1 MADTELRRRVITGA
15 CIGAVI
21 IGTTLA
27 GSVPSFLL
35 ILLISIG
42 SCIEFLRMRKARTG
56 EHVVWIPT
64 FLSAISIGLSIVFA
78 LRDETIWK
86 IEDVGWLAGTLALL
100 FMLYFFLQARTEIE
114 LLENRLIA
122 FGTALILFAV
132 PGVFAVSL
140 VQISPLLLLGI
151 FILIWSNDVF
161 AYFGGRTFGKHKLL
175 PAISP
180 KKTWEG
186 FFFGLFAT
194 GFASWG
200 LSRFITQVDTRDW
213 IVMGVLV
220 VIFGTL
226 GDLLQSTFKRAAG
239 IKDSGNILPG
249 HGGIWDRFDSFL
261 GCITWI
267 GMYFLVF

>member
-1 MADTELRRRVITGA
+1 
-15 CIGAVI
+15 
-21 IGTTLA
+21 
-27 GSVPSFLL
+27 
-35 ILLISIG
+35 
-42 SCIEFLRMRKARTG
+42 MRKIRSG
-56 EHVVWIPT
+56 EHALWIPT
-64 FLSAISIGLSIVFA
+64 FLVAISIGLSIVFA
-78 LRDETIWK
+78 LQDDTARMIGEA
-86 IEDVGWLAGTLALL
+86 GWLAGLMALL
-100 FMLYFFLQARTEIE
+100 FILYFFLQARTEIG
-114 LLENRLIA
+114 LLEYRLIA
-122 FGTALILFAV
+122 FGTALILFVV

-151 FILIWSNDVF
+151 FILIWSSDVF
-161 AYFGGRTFGKHKLL
+161 AYFGGRAFGKHKLL
-175 PAISP
+175 PSVSP

-194 GFASWG
+194 GFAAWG
-200 LSRFITQVDTRDW
+200 LSHFITQIDTRDW
-213 IVMGVLV
+213 IVTGVLV